1 MEKIAGKIV
10 THEREWE
17 GTIEFDSNTGL
28 ITKVKDGIDPE
39 ARQFPE
45 GTVIF
50 PGFGDIHIHARED
63 VSGKHTYKE
72 DFISAGNAAINGG
85 VIHVADMPNN
95 PVPPIDDESYTAK
108 QALTKK
114 APIHITLYAGIGPHT
129 KPLTKKFPIKCLWDH
144 PLANCFFMTMLH

>member
-10 THEREWE
+10 THEREFE
-17 GTIEFDSNTGL
+17 GTIEFDPSSGL
-28 ITKVKDGIDPE
+28 ITNVKEGIDPD
-39 ARQFPE
+39 ARQFSD
-45 GTVIF
+45 GSVIF

-95 PVPPIDDESYTAK
+95 PVPPIDDETYAAK
-108 QALTKK
+108 LALTTK

-129 KPLTKKFPIKCLWDH
+129 KPLEKKVTL
-144 PLANCFFMTMLH
+144 